1 MTSMKKMLSVL
12 LALAMMGSLLAM
24 VTGCK
29 GDDGESQ
36 DTTEVSTTVPVDT
49 DSSEDTEETTTTVP
63 GDAAD
68 DNTEKAT
75 YQVTVKT
82 VGGMVLEGV
91 TVYVYAD
98 SSLTDLKGYGE
109 TDAEGRASIE
119 LPVGSDYAI
128 DLEDVA
134 TGYELE
140 DFYTF
145 SGNACEIV
153 LSSSLVKDESLS
165 GASLGLGDVMYDFSV
180 TTATGDTVT
189 LSEVLAEKKMVL
201 LNFFYTSCG
210 PCVTEF
216 PYMQEAYE
224 KHQDSVGIIALD
236 PIDDA
241 AAVEGFQSSMGLTF
255 PMAACQSAW
264 SQTFNVSGY
273 PTSIVIDRYGV
284 ICLIEVGGLTSA
296 RPFNSIFSTFSAD
309 DYQQK
314 IYNSLDEV
322 VTKVKPDS
330 TMASSEEV
338 GALINSGEITV
349 AYRAEVDD
357 EYSWPFIAGEKNGEA
372 CLYAS
377 NRQVEASYAIMYA
390 DVTLKAGEA
399 VGFDY
404 LISSEQGADI
414 LHVIVDD
421 EPIYTISGVS
431 DPDEW
436 KSAYPWVASQ
446 DGTYEVAFCYIKDDT
461 TDEGDDTVYL
471 KNMRVVSANDIDVET
486 YIPQYASISED
497 GFEYTYVDIFLNED
511 DGYYHVGAVDGPL
524 LLADMMGYTAFN
536 EDGTLW
542 DLAYNGD
549 ITLDGHNYYEDL
561 EIYFSYSSNSSLQ
574 GVCTVNEELAE
585 LLKIV
590 DQVVGFDD
598 EDANEWLKFC
608 KYYQVYGTDGV
619 QLQDPIKGLAPFS
632 AYEATLGKDIETN
645 SFYYNTA
652 IIPRGKLAKFVP
664 TQSGVYRITSRNE
677 SMQGVEGW
685 IFDDQRNELY
695 CYEMCER
702 MYNDSNNVS
711 MLYYMEAGTPYFID
725 IAFWDVYE
733 VGTIYYDIEYVAED
747 LELFRLA
754 SPGYFTYDTDATGEA
769 MYHTIAGGIDVVLKD
784 DGYYYE
790 DLGVDENGNQIYG
803 SMLYADF
810 TGVTNLFSYPIAN
823 VLGVDENGDSV
834 EVKGIIAM
842 GGFDFQKTEGDLE
855 ILGYLQEYN
864 NDVEATKEYL
874 KTLWAEDYDANAEQY
889 QIEDIFAGRYHG
901 SGEDL
906 TEEISGYLSKMY
918 DGSDEERIGCVPVDA
933 RLAEILQLLMD
944 KYTFEN
950 IDHSWTK
957 LCYYYEYLGP
967 DA

>member
-1 MTSMKKMLSVL
+1 MISVKRILSVL
-12 LALAMMGSLLAM
+12 LALAMVSSLLVM
-24 VTGCK
+24 VAGCNS
-29 GDDGESQ
+29 GDGNS
-36 DTTEVSTTVPVDT
+36 TTESTA
-49 DSSEDTEETTTTVP
+49 ETTTV
-63 GDAAD
+63 
-68 DNTEKAT
+68 AT
-75 YQVTVKT
+75 GANASGETGTYKVTVKSAR
-82 VGGMVLEGV
+82 GMPLEGI
-91 TVYVYAD
+91 TVYVYAN
-98 SSLTDLKGYGE
+98 SSSTDLKGYGE
-109 TDAEGRASIE
+109 TDADGCATLE

-128 DLEDVA
+128 DLDKVPA
-134 TGYELE
+134 GYDEK
-140 DFYTF
+140 DFYSF
-145 SGNACEIV
+145 SGNGAEIV
-153 LSSSLVKDESLS
+153 LTSSLVKDESLS
-165 GASLGLGDVMYDFSV
+165 GASLGLGDVMYDFTV
-180 TTATGDTVT
+180 TTAAGETVT
-189 LSEVLAEKKMVL
+189 LSEMLAQKKMVL

-224 KHQDSVGIIALD
+224 KYQDTVGIIALD

-273 PTSIVIDRYGV
+273 PTSIVIDRDGV

-296 RPFNSIFSTFSAD
+296 RPFNSIFENFSSD
-309 DYQQK
+309 DYEQK

-322 VTKVKPDS
+322 VTKIKPDT
-330 TMASSEEV
+330 TMASSEEI

-349 AYRAEVDD
+349 TYSPEAED
-357 EYSWPFIAGEKNGEA
+357 EYSWPFVAGEKNGEP
-372 CLYAS
+372 CVYAS
-377 NRQVEASYAIMYA
+377 NQQVEASYAIMYA

-404 LISSEQGADI
+404 LVSSEQGADI
-414 LHVIVDD
+414 LHVIVND

-431 DPDEW
+431 DPEEW
-436 KSAYPWVASQ
+436 KSAYPWVAPQ
-446 DGTYEVAFCYIKDDT
+446 DGTYEVALCYIKDDT
-461 TDEGDDTVYL
+461 TDEGDDTVYV
-471 KNMRVVSANDIDVET
+471 KNMRVVSADAIDVET
-486 YIPQYASISED
+486 YIPRYAATSED
-497 GFEYTYVDIFLNED
+497 GFEYTYVDIVLNEE
-511 DGYYHVGAVDGPL
+511 DGYYHVGSANGPL
-524 LLADMMGYTAFN
+524 LLADMMDYTAFN
-536 EDGTLW
+536 EDETLW

-549 ITLDGHNYYEDL
+549 ITVDGHNYYEDL
-561 EIYFSYSSNSSLQ
+561 ETYFSYSSNSSLN
-574 GVCTVNEELAE
+574 GVCTVNEGLAE

-598 EDANEWLKFC
+598 ADDNEWLKFC

-619 QLQDPIKGLAPFS
+619 QLEDPIKGLATFS
-632 AYEATLGKDIETN
+632 AYEATFGKNIETN

-664 TQSGVYRITSRNE
+664 SKSGVYRITSRNE

-685 IFDDQRNELY
+685 IFDDQHNELY

-725 IAFWDVYE
+725 IAFWDVYA
-733 VGTIYYDIEYVAED
+733 VGTIYYDIEYVAEEF
-747 LELFRLA
+747 ELFRLA

-769 MYHTIAGGIDVVLKD
+769 MYHTIAGGIDVILKD

-790 DLGVDENGNQIYG
+790 DLGKDENGNQIYG

-810 TGVTNLFSYPIAN
+810 TGVTNLFSNPITTVQGEDA
-823 VLGVDENGDSV
+823 NGDPV
-834 EVKGIIAM
+834 EVKGLIALR
-842 GGFDFQKTEGDLE
+842 GFDFQKTEDDLYVLSFLE
-855 ILGYLQEYN
+855 ARN
-864 NDVEATKEYL
+864 NDVDATREYL
-874 KTLWAEDYDANAEQY
+874 KTMWGEDFEANAELY
-889 QIEDIFAGRYHG
+889 QIEDVFAGRYHG

-906 TEEISGYLSKMY
+906 TEEITGYLSKMY
-918 DGSDEERIGCVPVDA
+918 SGSDKERVGCVPVDA

-957 LCYYYEYLGP
+957 LCYYYDYLGP